1 MRTEKYLKF
10 NNNTTMEKAI
20 KLSALDYILFDI
32 VNNKPIESLDT
43 IYHYTSVIEAVNNGL
58 KLENNEM
65 FISLTELPIELQ
77 NKIIETL

>member
-1 MRTEKYLKF
+1 
-10 NNNTTMEKAI
+10 MEKAI